1 MENMDPKIPTICGKI
16 NEILDTQSVVY
27 VCIHKYKLKEQP
39 AQVVHYMM

>member
-27 VCIHKYKLKEQP
+27 VYKYKLKEQP